1 MKRILVLAMV
11 LAFSAPL
18 IMTSC
23 TPEDTTAPVVTL
35 TGDPVVDHLLNTA
48 YVDDGATA
56 VDDEDGALTV
66 AVLNNVNPDKIGTYT
81 VEFSATDN
89 AGNTGTAERVVNVIV
104 KQVSFVFTWAV
115 VDSVTGVGQGV
126 YDYNSVV
133 TASATDINKIL
144 ISNFGGFGTDVMV
157 TATFDKF
164 GNLTIANQQ
173 LIGVDPGSE
182 GTVSGTGVMADHG
195 NQIFLEYTI
204 SYTAGGTDTGH
215 ATFTK
220 L

>member
-1 MKRILVLAMV
+1 MKRFLSLLMV
-11 LAFSAPL
+11 LSLSLPL

-115 VDSVTGVGQGV
+115 ADSVVGVGQGI
-126 YDYNSVV
+126 YDYVSVI

-144 ISNFGGFGTDVMV
+144 ISNFGGFGTAVV
-157 TATFDKF
+157 VNATFDKF
-164 GNLTIANQQ
+164 GNITIPNQQ

-182 GTVSGTGVMADHG
+182 GTVTGTGVMAEHG
-195 NQIFLEYTI
+195 NQIYLEYTI
-204 SYTAGGTDTGH
+204 TYNAGGTDTGY
-215 ATFTK
+215 ATYTK
-220 L
+220 Q